1 MDGIKIV
8 YTGDTRKVDL
18 SKFAFQAD
26 YLFHEAAE
34 VDEKNA
40 EKSGHTTPLQAAKIA
55 KEAQVKNL
63 VLIHR
68 PEFDTDL
75 INKIKENNI
84 TFKLIDDFDIDGDF
98 IESQAFAY
106 LAIRSYLKLPI
117 SFPETTGCNKPCTGG
132 VIIENF

>member
-1 MDGIKIV
+1 MLSLTSFQYSSSPAGASSGPDDV
-8 YTGDTRKVDL
+8 EEVEVEPEVEVDVEL
-18 SKFAFQAD
+18 D
-26 YLFHEAAE
+26 ELNEAAE

-75 INKIKENNI
+75 INNIKNI
-84 TFKLIDDFDIDGDF
+84 FPNTIFPNDFDI
-98 IESQAFAY
+98 IEQ
-106 LAIRSYLKLPI
+106 
-117 SFPETTGCNKPCTGG
+117 
-132 VIIENF
+132 